1 MHRIATGSTRRQF
14 VAAAASGAALTVAAS
29 GLAPVARAAEEAS
42 EGTFDP
48 NDLCAG
54 YRAEEYAD
62 KVSDTQEVDIC
73 VVGAGIAGIAAAIEA
88 AQEGKTVA
96 LLESQDRAGG
106 NGSYSDCVF
115 SFGSP
120 QQIAGSEAAGVEVT
134 ADQIIRSEIELYNY
148 TVNGGLWADVLEH
161 SADNT
166 AWLVDA
172 GCQVEETTVFYG
184 GGLGKTPT
192 ALMWVGG
199 VGSGDA
205 CAIQPMLATLAGLG
219 VEPTCGARVRALLT
233 DESGKVCGVYAET
246 ADGVLKVDA
255 KAVILAGGGW
265 GANPDLCSYF
275 GGYDMSKSLIFSAPG
290 CQGDTLRMAAAIG
303 ARQDAISRGY
313 MFGNGV
319 EGVSSSYLMS
329 YHPALW
335 VNEFGRRFANEDCAE
350 TCHDYTGT
358 AVRSQGDVYIVVNDA
373 MIDEMDSALAGGTNG
388 DGTTTSDIR
397 SQIEAAVVDEA
408 NKNVASGETAAELA
422 DALGI
427 DPDAFAATLEEY
439 EGYCAQGHDDM
450 FGKNP
455 EYLESLGEGKLYGMR
470 VQQTICLSLGGIVT
484 NRNWQ
489 VLDSSKKPIDGL
501 YAVGADGQMV
511 YLGLYN
517 LNTSGG
523 HMAVNFESGRY
534 SVKHAV
540 ATYC

>member
-48 NDLCAG
+48 SDLCAG

-290 CQGDTLRMAAAIG
+290 CQAGRHFSRLHV
-303 ARQDAISRGY
+303 RQ
-313 MFGNGV
+313 
-319 EGVSSSYLMS
+319 
-329 YHPALW
+329 
-335 VNEFGRRFANEDCAE
+335 RR
-350 TCHDYTGT
+350 
-358 AVRSQGDVYIVVNDA
+358 
-373 MIDEMDSALAGGTNG
+373 
-388 DGTTTSDIR
+388 
-397 SQIEAAVVDEA
+397 
-408 NKNVASGETAAELA
+408 
-422 DALGI
+422 
-427 DPDAFAATLEEY
+427 
-439 EGYCAQGHDDM
+439 
-450 FGKNP
+450 
-455 EYLESLGEGKLYGMR
+455 
-470 VQQTICLSLGGIVT
+470 
-484 NRNWQ
+484 
-489 VLDSSKKPIDGL
+489 
-501 YAVGADGQMV
+501 
-511 YLGLYN
+511 
-517 LNTSGG
+517 
-523 HMAVNFESGRY
+523 
-534 SVKHAV
+534 
-540 ATYC
+540 